1 MSVGVN
7 SFLLCLSDDSV
18 DAGLNLY
25 QALKHCSQLGTLAV
39 VNADTHP
46 GFAALVSFDVFY
58 RAMHV
63 ISKRSVFCLC
73 VTLVSVV
80 RTA

>member
-7 SFLLCLSDDSV
+7 SFLLCLSDESV

-25 QALKHCSQLGTLAV
+25 QALKLCSQLGTLAV

-46 GFAALVSFDVFY
+46 SFAALVSFDFFY

-63 ISKRSVFCLC
+63 ISRCGVLSC
-73 VTLVSVV
+73 VSPS
-80 RTA
+80 